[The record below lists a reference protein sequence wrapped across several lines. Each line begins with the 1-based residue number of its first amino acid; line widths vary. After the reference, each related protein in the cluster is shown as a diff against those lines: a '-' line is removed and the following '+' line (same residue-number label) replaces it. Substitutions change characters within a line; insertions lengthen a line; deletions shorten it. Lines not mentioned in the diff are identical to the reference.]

1 MIVTATFPPLWRRM
15 MDHRVLA
22 HYGGDLERANIH
34 PRTRRRVLARYGPR
48 RAAHPRPARRSG
60 DTGGRRA
67 MSAWRCPGCGYTYD
81 EQAGHPREGFPAG
94 TPWSEVPDDWACPDC
109 GVRDKV
115 DFEPVAARTSDRVD
129 GSEPDA
135 PPPSVLHATL
145 SEPRRRLAAERA
157 PAERTPYAEAA
168 RELLRNTLLDGA
180 RDELQRRSW
189 AEITMAD
196 IAAAA
201 GVSRQTLYKEF
212 GSRDEFAQAFVMR
225 EVDRFLAAVEV
236 AVREHLDDPAT
247 ALSAAFDVFLTAAA
261 EDPLV
266 RTLLSGE
273 EAYGLLALV
282 TTQGEPVVAG
292 ATDTSRRSS
301 SPAGRRSTPPDAR
314 LLAECLVRL
323 AISYAAL
330 PAGPAG
336 MTAASVTTLLGP
348 YIERVLAQAPATGAS
363 A

>member
-1 MIVTATFPPLWRRM
+1 MATA
-15 MDHRVLA
+15 
-22 HYGGDLERANIH
+22 ERTPTASI
-34 PRTRRRVLARYGPR
+34 
-48 RAAHPRPARRSG
+48 AAA
-60 DTGGRRA
+60 
-67 MSAWRCPGCGYTYD
+67 
-81 EQAGHPREGFPAG
+81 
-94 TPWSEVPDDWACPDC
+94 
-109 GVRDKV
+109 
-115 DFEPVAARTSDRVD
+115 
-129 GSEPDA
+129 
-135 PPPSVLHATL
+135 
-145 SEPRRRLAAERA
+145 RA

-168 RELLRNTLLDGA
+168 RELLRETLLNGA
-180 RDELQRRSW
+180 RDELERRSW
-189 AEITMAD
+189 AQITMGD

-292 ATDTSRRSS
+292 ATAHLSAIIL
-301 SPAGRRSTPPDAR
+301 AGWPQVDPPDAQ

-348 YIERVLAQAPATGAS
+348 YIERVLARALATGTS